1 MQCQALVAQLGRHD
15 KDLQA
20 ANTHII
26 VILGDR
32 IELAQKY
39 VNKLKLPF
47 PVLADPDRQVYH
59 RYGLQKAIVFIQRS
73 AYLIVDKKG
82 AIQAIKTTINPLIWL
97 AEYDQLYQEVL
108 RVSQMHSY
116 VW

>member
-15 KDLQA
+15 KEFQS
-20 ANTHII
+20 ANTRIL

-39 VNKLKLPF
+39 VDKLKLPF

-59 RYGLQKAIVFIQRS
+59 RYGLQKALIFIQRS
-73 AYLIVDKKG
+73 AYVVIDKEG
-82 AIQAIKTTINPLIWL
+82 TIQSIKTTINPLIWL
-97 AEYDQLYQEVL
+97 VEYEQLYQEVL
-108 RVSQMHSY
+108 SSQSS
-116 VW
+116 

>member
-15 KDLQA
+15 KEFQS
-20 ANTHII
+20 ANTRIL

-39 VNKLKLPF
+39 VDKLKLPF

-59 RYGLQKAIVFIQRS
+59 RYGLQKALVFIQRS
-73 AYLIVDKKG
+73 AYVVIDKEG
-82 AIQAIKTTINPLIWL
+82 TIQSIKTTINPLIWL
-97 AEYDQLYQEVL
+97 VEYEQLYQEVL
-108 RVSQMHSY
+108 SSQSS
-116 VW
+116 